1 MKGGVRV
8 SCGLVRVGFLNGE
21 KTVKKERVLYL
32 SRLVIDGSR
41 RLNGEAEIQGS
52 KNSALP
58 ILAATLLSG
67 EESVLHNCPNL
78 SDVRGSINILR
89 YLGCDVEF
97 SGNTLFCKSKGLN
110 KNTIPNSLM
119 REMRSSIIFL
129 GALLARTGR
138 AEMCFPGGCEIG
150 PRPIDL
156 HLQALSELGVEIS
169 DDHGVFNCCVP
180 DGLKGAKIALSFPS
194 VGATEN
200 VMICAAMAEGTTVI
214 TNAARE
220 PEICDL
226 ADYLNSCGANIS
238 GAGEGTIVIEG
249 VSSLS
254 GTSHT
259 IIPDRIAAATLLSGC
274 AATGGK
280 IKLDGLIPSH
290 LGAVL
295 SVFEETG
302 CDIFVHGGSITIDSP
317 QRLKAPKIIRTMPY
331 PGFPTDAQ
339 APIMAMTAKSKGT
352 TLFVENIFE
361 NRYLHVGGLL
371 RMGANIKVEGRVAVS
386 QGVQCLHGAEVEAMD
401 LRGAAALVVAGLGAE
416 GRTTIDGLKYL
427 DRGYEDI
434 EVTLS
439 KLGADIKRV

>member
-1 MKGGVRV
+1 M
-8 SCGLVRVGFLNGE
+8 
-21 KTVKKERVLYL
+21 
-32 SRLVIDGSR
+32 SRLIIDGMK
-41 RLNGEAEIQGS
+41 RLRGEASVQGS

-67 EESVLHNCPNL
+67 EESIIHNCPDL
-78 SDVRGSINILR
+78 SDVIGSVNILR
-89 YLGCDVEF
+89 YLGCNVSF
-97 SGNTLFCKSKGLN
+97 TNNTLVCDSRGLCR
-110 KNTIPNSLM
+110 TDIPNSLM

-129 GALLARTGR
+129 GALLARAGT

-156 HLQALSELGVEIS
+156 HLKALSELGVEIK
-169 DDHGVFNCCVP
+169 DEHGVFRCTVP
-180 DGLKGAKIALSFPS
+180 NGLHGTNISLSFPS

-200 VMICAAMAEGTTVI
+200 IMICASMAEGTTII

-226 ADYLNSCGANIS
+226 ADYLNSCGAKVS
-238 GAGEGTIVIEG
+238 GAGEGTIIIDGAEKLHG
-249 VSSLS
+249 VSHSV
-254 GTSHT
+254 
-259 IIPDRIAAATLLSGC
+259 IPDRIAAATLLSCC

-280 IKLDGLIPSH
+280 IRLNRSIPSH

-295 SVFEETG
+295 SIFEECG
-302 CDIFVHGGSITIDSP
+302 CDVDIQGSSIVMDSP
-317 QRLKAPKIIRTMPY
+317 HRLSAPKIVRTMPY

-339 APIMAMTAKSKGT
+339 APVMAMIAGSRGT

-386 QGVQCLHGAEVEAMD
+386 QGVELLHGAEVEAMD
-401 LRGAAALVVAGLGAE
+401 LRGAAALITAGLGAE
-416 GRTTIDGLKYL
+416 GRTTVEGLKFL
-427 DRGYEDI
+427 DRGYENI
-434 EVTLS
+434 EVTLTR
-439 KLGADIKRV
+439 LGGEVRRV